1 MTKSKPMLAYDSSE
15 HLFESTGIRGPR
27 REGCK
32 INLPASRGLAADTQ
46 LAEDVLGRPA
56 SARPAP
62 RRQTD
67 AERAEYEA
75 MFPHANRLGCA

>member
-1 MTKSKPMLAYDSSE
+1 MMKSKPMLAYDSSE
-15 HLFESTGIRGPR
+15 HLFASTGIRAPR

-32 INLPASRGLAADTQ
+32 LVLPASRGLAADTA
-46 LAEDVLGRPA
+46 LAVDVL
-56 SARPAP
+56 ARPAP